1 MIVDSLQRELSADFC
16 ITEEISCGKKRDGRS
31 MERKKKCPQ
40 VQDDGEFKSK
50 NLIAERRRREKLSR
64 RLLELRASVPNITN
78 MTKETI
84 ITDAISY
91 IEELQS
97 NVKELSNVLLEMGS
111 SNCGGVDDDDDD
123 VKPVLVPPF
132 FSFKPNNP
140 LIIKC
145 WCQQGEV
152 LVAPIAENKL
162 WIKIICKNRKGVFTK
177 LMEAM
182 KGLGAQL
189 NDTSATASKGAL
201 LVTSTLELS
210 RSGRTE
216 ARKTQEFLEQIIKN
230 I

>member
-97 NVKELSNVLLEMGS
+97 NVKELSNELLEMGS

-123 VKPVLVPPF
+123 DVKP
-132 FSFKPNNP
+132 
-140 LIIKC
+140 
-145 WCQQGEV
+145 EV

-201 LVTSTLELS
+201 LVTSTLELG
-210 RSGRTE
+210 RSGRAE